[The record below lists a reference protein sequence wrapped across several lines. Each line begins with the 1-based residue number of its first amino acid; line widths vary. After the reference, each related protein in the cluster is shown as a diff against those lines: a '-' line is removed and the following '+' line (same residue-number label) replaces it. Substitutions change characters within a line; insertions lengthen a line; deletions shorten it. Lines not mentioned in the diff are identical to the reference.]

1 MRSRIP
7 PKEGLEDTRII
18 VFPAP
23 FLFVDS
29 FTHTLAIGII
39 LYAAAMP
46 EFIVW
51 GVMGAIILD
60 LDVLLFPF
68 SDPHPSLF
76 IFSHGG
82 ITHTLIGAAVIS
94 AGAFFILRRILSGRF
109 VQDRLLPRFPQVK
122 DYVPGNSP
130 STALFAVMAGAFLH
144 LGLDCCASP
153 GLPLLYPVS
162 LHKYTLGMLSGSSM
176 ILFAMSLI
184 LVGLLLSGRIT
195 PRHLK
200 VYGIL
205 FLAILLF
212 SAGMKLHISTVS
224 TGKSVPTLNPF
235 SWLIIEE
242 NDTAYRVE
250 EYEVFEG
257 ISRETTIGKYQN
269 ISPWEAG
276 QVMLL
281 PETRRLCYFSYLM
294 VVEKN
299 STTVKIY
306 DPLRKN
312 QTIWYPPYYTTV
324 ELPNGS
330 YRDVMDPSDPE

>member
-1 MRSRIP
+1 MDRIF
-7 PKEGLEDTRII
+7 
-18 VFPAP
+18 VSPAP
-23 FLFVDS
+23 FFFVDS
-29 FTHTLAIGII
+29 FTHAITLGII
-39 LYAAAMP
+39 LHAAGMP
-46 EFIVW
+46 ELTVW
-51 GVMGAIILD
+51 GVLGAVILD
-60 LDVLLFPF
+60 LDVALFPF

-82 ITHTLIGAAVIS
+82 ITHTLIGTAAIS
-94 AGAFFILRRILSGRF
+94 VATFFIFRRIFSSRL
-109 VQDRLLPRFPQVK
+109 VQDRLLPCFPQMK

-130 STALFAVMAGAFLH
+130 SIALFAVMAGAFLH

-162 LHKYTLGMLSGSSM
+162 LHKHTLGMLSGSSM
-176 ILFAMSLI
+176 VLFAMSLI

-200 VYGIL
+200 IYGIL
-205 FLAILLF
+205 FLVILLF

-224 TGKSVPTLNPF
+224 TGKSIPTLNPF

-257 ISRETTIGKYQN
+257 ISSETTIGKYQN
-269 ISPWEAG
+269 ISPVEVE
-276 QVMLL
+276 QIMLL
-281 PETRRLCYFSYLM
+281 PETRRLYYFSYLTVM
-294 VVEKN
+294 EKN

-330 YRDVMDPSDPE
+330 YRNVVDPSGSRD